1 MPFLASM
8 KVDVEKTPKP
18 EDTGSTDPSTETSSK
33 DSVIDDTPFANY
45 LLSKLNDKEMAR
57 VKES

>member
-1 MPFLASM
+1 M

-33 DSVIDDTPFANY
+33 DSVIDETPFANY